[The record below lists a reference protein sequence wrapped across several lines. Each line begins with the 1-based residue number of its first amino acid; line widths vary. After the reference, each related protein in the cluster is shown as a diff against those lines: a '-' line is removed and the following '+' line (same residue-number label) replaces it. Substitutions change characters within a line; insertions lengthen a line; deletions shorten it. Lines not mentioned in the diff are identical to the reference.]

1 VPQVPLD
8 GIEIE
13 VTHDRPRE
21 EVVTDLEAFA
31 RDIAEN
37 RFPEWGVKLEREG
50 EVMRLVGKRDGSR
63 FEATVTTQ
71 PNRVHLSLAGV
82 AEIGF
87 LKYTAAGGSE
97 GVRSRVRSTLESS
110 LQKALGQ

>member
-1 VPQVPLD
+1 MPQVPLD

-13 VTHDRPRE
+13 VPHDRPQE

-50 EVMRLVGKRDGSR
+50 EVMRLVGRKDGSR
-63 FEATVTTQ
+63 FEATVTTA
-71 PNRVHLSLAGV
+71 PGRVHLSLAGV

-87 LKYTAAGGSE
+87 LKFNLAGGAG
-97 GVRSRVRSTLESS
+97 GVRARVESTLASS
-110 LQKALGQ
+110 LQRALGQ

>member
-1 VPQVPLD
+1 MPQVPLD

-13 VTHDRPRE
+13 VTHDRPHE
-21 EVVTDLEAFA
+21 EVVVDLEAFA

-50 EVMRLVGKRDGSR
+50 EVMRLVGKKEGSR
-63 FEATVTTQ
+63 FEATVTTA

-82 AEIGF
+82 AELGF
-87 LKYTAAGGSE
+87 LKFNLAGGAE
-97 GVRSRVRSTLESS
+97 GVRSRVRSTLEGS